1 MTQSLFDIIFRGDIL
16 PGQQIAAVK
25 SRLAKL
31 FNTDASTIDALFAG
45 GAVPLKRNLDQ
56 AGADQYLAVLRRA
69 GADVQAVAAGS
80 IKAAPRR
87 NRGPGADSRPAAP
100 ASSQPRQT
108 LRQRLAAEAAAGPA
122 VSPDR
127 SPDASLSSG
136 ATRSAASQ
144 TSDSGQQAAVNQPAP
159 EALPRAVAGSEAE
172 SADLSLRPVGSDM
185 LDAAERQPPQPLVVD
200 TSGLSLRAAEG
211 NLVDS
216 DELAR
221 PEPVVVGDIDFSL
234 DEPGADL
241 LRQSERRPP
250 AAVSVQLPELE
261 VAPAGSDLGQKKAP
275 PPPPPPD
282 TSAIALVSIDQT
294 VADGSGE
301 S

>member
-31 FNTDASTIDALFAG
+31 FNTDASTIDALFTG
-45 GAVPLKRNLDQ
+45 GAVPLKRNLDR
-56 AGADQYLAVLRRA
+56 AGAEQYLAVLRRA

-87 NRGPGADSRPAAP
+87 NRGSAADSGSAAP
-100 ASSQPRQT
+100 AGGQPRQT

-127 SPDASLSSG
+127 SPDASLSS
-136 ATRSAASQ
+136 
-144 TSDSGQQAAVNQPAP
+144 DSGQQAAVNQPAP
-159 EALPRAVAGSEAE
+159 EALPRAVAGSETE

-216 DELAR
+216 DELSR
-221 PEPVVVGDIDFSL
+221 PQPVVVGDINFSL

-282 TSAIALVSIDQT
+282 TSAIALVSIDQA